1 MGNNLFPA
9 PNAAPQSPA
18 AMLRQYNDVCTHD
31 GIGRRIFPSPS
42 KIHHT
47 ILVIINH
54 R

>member
-9 PNAAPQSPA
+9 PDAAVQSPA

-31 GIGRRIFPSPS
+31 GIFPSPS